1 MTFKPLCYLD
11 GALLSRSFSQRSP
24 LPNYHP
30 LPRRCTHPIP
40 TLQTGAS
47 VSAPPLLSQH
57 RAKPAMPLS
66 ASEPLHS
73 LCHLLRMA
81 FLLPSPTYLFH
92 FYSRSDLAFTS
103 SKTLFPAPSTPL
115 NPSYPRVLHRVTFK
129 IFTKWSGT
137 DTNTQNGHRPGQQG
151 PSGSSSGTF
160 FNDSYK
166 IVSIGS

>member
-1 MTFKPLCYLD
+1 MGLFFP
-11 GALLSRSFSQRSP
+11 GPSP
-24 LPNYHP
+24 SAILYPTITP
-30 LPRRCTHPIP
+30 CPSAAP

-47 VSAPPLLSQH
+47 VSARPLLSQH
-57 RAKPAMPLS
+57 RAKPAMPLT

-81 FLLPSPTYLFH
+81 FLLPSPIYLFH

-115 NPSYPRVLHRVTFK
+115 NPSYPHALHRVTFK

-137 DTNTQNGHRPGQQG
+137 DTTTQNRHRPGQQG

-160 FNDSYK
+160 FIDSYK